1 MTRYVT
7 TDFADEHGQDLV
19 ARTLTE
25 LDEQQGTRGNR
36 VYYLAVPPAAMPTL
50 VQELGE
56 RRTTTGW
63 VRLILEKPFGRD
75 LASARELNEPLP
87 ATSEDEVFRIDHYL
101 GKETVQNLLALRFA
115 NGIFEPI
122 WNRQFIDHVQ
132 ITVAESIGIE
142 GRATYYDQAGAI
154 RDIVQNHLLQLVAL
168 TAMEPPIDFDAESV
182 RNEKVKV
189 LRALRTPNPRAVIR
203 GQYGRGFI
211 EESMCRATERSRAS
225 RRTRTRR
232 RSSPPACSWTTGAG
246 PTRRSSSARA
256 SGSRGARRRSRF
268 SSSARRTLRSRTC
281 TPCART
287 SFVHVQPN
295 DGVLAIGGVPGEG
308 MRVRTV
314 HMDFLY
320 GGTFRT
326 GLPEAYERLI
336 LDTMLGD
343 PTLFTRADEIEEQWA
358 LVDVIAAT
366 WTRERPNFPNY
377 AAGTWGAG
385 RGSGARGMASVA
397 IEAWADDCATI
408 EEIEDALADLRLR
421 VGHRGVPD
429 LRTSVL
435 THLARVP
442 QEGKPPRPRR
452 SRAWASSTRRA
463 RCCSSLSPAKGTG
476 WRPGFFSN
484 AIRSRAT
491 GGSSATRSWSCA
503 SADRARGSG
512 QRRDAAAAPDLPVFT
527 RWRGRPRSEPSSS
540 GR

>member
-1 MTRYVT
+1 MEAAVQEFGRDEFRPDAWDRLAGVTRYVT

-87 ATSEDEVFRIDHYL
+87 ATSPRTSPPHRPLPRQGDGAEPA
-101 GKETVQNLLALRFA
+101 GAALRERDLRA
-115 NGIFEPI
+115 DLELAVHRP
-122 WNRQFIDHVQ
+122 RPDHRRVDRDRR
-132 ITVAESIGIE
+132 A
-142 GRATYYDQAGAI
+142 ATYYDQAGAI
-154 RDIVQNHLLQLVAL
+154 RDIVQNHLLQPAL

-256 SGSRGARRRSRF
+256 SGLAARDDDRDSVKRAPHPPF
-268 SSSARRTLRSRTC
+268 EDMHALR
-281 TPCART
+281 PNVL
-287 SFVHVQPN
+287 FVHVQPN
-295 DGVLAIGGVPGEG
+295 EGVSLAIGAKVPGEG

-343 PTLFTRADEIEEQWA
+343 PTLFTRGRDRGAVGARRRDRGNLDA
-358 LVDVIAAT
+358 RAAELPQL
-366 WTRERPNFPNY
+366 RSRNV
-377 AAGTWGAG
+377 GAG

-421 VGHRGVPD
+421 VGHRGVP
-429 LRTSVL
+429 T
-435 THLARVP
+435 
-442 QEGKPPRPRR
+442 
-452 SRAWASSTRRA
+452 
-463 RCCSSLSPAKGTG
+463 
-476 WRPGFFSN
+476 
-484 AIRSRAT
+484 
-491 GGSSATRSWSCA
+491 
-503 SADRARGSG
+503 
-512 QRRDAAAAPDLPVFT
+512 
-527 RWRGRPRSEPSSS
+527 S
-540 GR
+540 GRVSSPTWLGPAGG